1 MEKDIVAALHDLE
14 LKEEIHILYASEV
27 GSRAWGYASKSSD
40 YDVRFIFVHPP
51 ERYLAIDSPIEDL
64 SFVTEHPLDLKGWE
78 LRKTLRLLR
87 KSNPS
92 FFEALHSPILYRKN
106 DFFLNKMTQLE
117 PSMVSK
123 RTLYAH
129 YYHMARQNLK
139 TWDMTDSPPLKLLFH
154 CLRPVLMC
162 QWLEKNQTV
171 PPLFLPDLLNQWAPS
186 LSTLFDDLNEK
197 RQLVGDRLEK
207 TEPMILALYGVI
219 REAFKTIEQNQVL
232 EDERKHDERPL
243 NSMLSEGLNA
253 FFRQVLTRFPTSF

>member
-1 MEKDIVAALHDLE
+1 MEEAIVTALHDLE

-27 GSRAWGYASKSSD
+27 GSRAWGYASKTSD
-40 YDVRFIFVHPP
+40 YDIRFIFVHPP

-92 FFEALHSPILYRKN
+92 LFEALHSPIAYRKN
-106 DFFLNKMTQLE
+106 AFFLNKMTQLE
-117 PSMVSK
+117 SSLLSK

-139 TWDMTDSPPLKLLFH
+139 TWDVADSPPLKLLFH

-162 QWLEKNQTV
+162 QWLEKSQTA
-171 PPLFLPDLLNQWAPS
+171 PQLFLPDLLNQWSPS
-186 LSTLFDDLNEK
+186 ESTLFEGLNEK

-207 TEPMILALYGVI
+207 TEPMVLALYGII
-219 REAFKTIEQNQVL
+219 REAFKAIEQKQVL
-232 EDERKHDERPL
+232 ENELKQVDRPL
-243 NSMLSEGLNA
+243 NPMPDEDLNA
-253 FFRQVLTRFPTSF
+253 FFRQMLTRLPTSF

>member
-1 MEKDIVAALHDLE
+1 MEEAIVTALHDLE

-27 GSRAWGYASKSSD
+27 GSRAWGYASKTSD
-40 YDVRFIFVHPP
+40 YDIRFIFVHPP

-92 FFEALHSPILYRKN
+92 LFEALHSPIAYQKN

-117 PSMVSK
+117 PSTVSK

-139 TWDMTDSPPLKLLFH
+139 TWDDTDSPPLKLLFH

-162 QWLEKNQTV
+162 QWLEKSQTV
-171 PPLFLPDLLNQWAPS
+171 PPLFLPDLLNQWS
-186 LSTLFDDLNEK
+186 SSESTLFEGLNKK
-197 RQLVGDRLEK
+197 RQLVGDRLKK
-207 TEPMILALYGVI
+207 TEPMVLALYGVI
-219 REAFKTIEQNQVL
+219 REAFKTIEQKQVSKNKL
-232 EDERKHDERPL
+232 KHDDRQL
-243 NSMLSEGLNA
+243 NPKLDEGLNA
-253 FFRQVLTRFPTSF
+253 FFRQMLARTRPSF